1 MAGANEGV
9 NNNITQ
15 TPLQVKYK
23 SRDNFVKSESD
34 LCAAI
39 YLYTLWIT
47 SNLNEVWEITL
58 GDTISWQGST
68 FNALDITWQDGA

>member
-34 LCAAI
+34 LCVAI

-47 SNLNEVWEITL
+47 SNLNEV
-58 GDTISWQGST
+58 
-68 FNALDITWQDGA
+68 

>member
-23 SRDNFVKSESD
+23 SRDNFEKSESD

-39 YLYTLWIT
+39 YLCTLWIT
-47 SNLNEVWEITL
+47 SNLNEV
-58 GDTISWQGST
+58 
-68 FNALDITWQDGA
+68 

>member
-39 YLYTLWIT
+39 YLCTLWIT
-47 SNLNEVWEITL
+47 SNLNEV
-58 GDTISWQGST
+58 
-68 FNALDITWQDGA
+68 

>member
-39 YLYTLWIT
+39 YLYLYTLWIT
-47 SNLNEVWEITL
+47 SNLNEV
-58 GDTISWQGST
+58 
-68 FNALDITWQDGA
+68 